1 MATVNRLIGWVSAG
15 ALLGLFAASLL
26 APTYIG
32 WDNTPGSGQ
41 ALCDC
46 AKVSRETASRLLGIQ
61 AESAGVGGGM
71 FLVVGIVMEVRR
83 RKKVAVPATA
93 T

>member
-15 ALLGLFAASLL
+15 ALLGLFAASLM
-26 APTYIG
+26 APSYIS

-46 AKVSRETASRLLGIQ
+46 AKVSKETANRLLGIQ
-61 AESAGVGGGM
+61 AEAAGGGGVV
-71 FLVVGIVMEVRR
+71 FLVIGIVMEVRR
-83 RKKVAVPATA
+83 RKKVAAAPAT
-93 T
+93 